1 VAQRKQDL
9 DTLPP
14 VVGGLTEQLDAERS
28 HRPTQ
33 GVTPTLEG
41 VMAASGLP
49 FGATRQA
56 LGRTTLALYCAS
68 ADSPVGLTVTV
79 CEYPGVEQARRG
91 LSEAT
96 AVRGKMTGW
105 QATVSKQSVLEL
117 LVRPDTPKEKVD
129 AVRGAFEKL

>member
-1 VAQRKQDL
+1 MATRTKDL
-9 DTLPP
+9 EALPP
-14 VVGGLTEQLDAERS
+14 VVGGLTEQLDEERS

-33 GVTPTLEG
+33 GVTPTLES

-68 ADSPVGLTVTV
+68 ADSPAGLTVTV
-79 CEYPGVEQARRG
+79 CEYPGVEQAQRG
-91 LSEAT
+91 LTAAT

-105 QATVSKQSVLEL
+105 QATAAKQSVLEL

-129 AVRGAFEKL
+129 AVRAAFEKL